1 MNTMA
6 HFIAQ
11 NAHLLWWI
19 IGLSCVGLLLMG
31 CVIFLTN
38 RAFKKAALK
47 KDPEK
52 KEPQKEVKP
61 PIATRTPPP
70 GGWLSEYLT
79 MKGFFRVGE
88 LSVGFLRAIR
98 FLRSRT
104 PGALPL
110 YQLPWYLLIGPAG
123 AGKSTMIRESNL
135 QLPLGEPHFGI
146 LGIPKI
152 QWWFLNKGVLLD
164 IRGNFFIN
172 SKDTN
177 ANENGWR
184 TVLGLLARYRPKRPI
199 DGIILTIPAT
209 EFLGKNAIEREELIE
224 RAKFMA
230 QKLHASQHSLG
241 LQLPLYLII
250 SKSDT
255 IPGFKSFCQEIPSEN
270 NGNILGWSN
279 PYSLDT
285 AFNTVWIEQAFNFMN
300 QFLGKLRLEIFQ
312 TKEALTTRDGLF
324 VFPGQL
330 DRIKDGLTIYLNH
343 LFKENT
349 YSEGLFLRGIYFV
362 GDGMNH
368 NVVENLS
375 ASHLHEDQTESSQKS
390 AAERRIFFVDDLIQ
404 RKIFYETGLAQPV
417 KRRIARANR
426 HLRVAKASTIALAA
440 VGTFG
445 VLQTY
450 QKLKSQ
456 NDDLLPVLSKI
467 NTVLCQLK
475 DVRGSESA
483 QTVALFDNYAR
494 QLIQMMHTLS
504 ESQFTSIFFP
514 PSWFSPVQDNLHY
527 SVKVSY
533 NHIILRTIY
542 IDLLLKGRELLYL
555 RPTNRDRSSILAQ
568 IVNPLDSMEFGL
580 LQSYITRMVEFTRMV
595 SLFNNLSHSNDIS
608 PLRELVQYTFHTEL
622 PASFEEEFYHFRRI
636 LRDVPF
642 PPIDLNPYAPLA
654 QDTLRSIYHHFLNGI
669 MSTNDPLSLVG
680 RINTFLWNF
689 GRTQIQN
696 GKIPSLQE
704 LRNVATS
711 LEQAIPKLNAT
722 GKTWIDGD
730 YFDLGPEFVSII
742 GLINDTSF
750 LGGKTM
756 VEQLAAQTALTFQNF
771 KAEMLRLLPILSAD
785 TPIHFSGTP
794 QIHPSMVLSNLY
806 KNLSSLFQESFMA
819 VPPSNTLVTVVPENK
834 ITYWDPQLIDMADQI
849 LKDFEGFKGKGLL
862 SLPVSLRE
870 SILLMAQQNMQLNL
884 LGTIAKSQS
893 FVEAPRAYSLGI
905 AGEEIIRSKIMNVK
919 DVAPKFVALLEVLN
933 RGNVG
938 ESFVAL
944 RNLLGTLSLRLLE
957 HVERAAMENIP
968 YAIKGNTFEW
978 WDGQPGAIF
987 TAYNVYDKDDL
998 QRYLLLQRERIY
1010 HWAFDYARYMVEFL
1024 SSNIMKEAQFS
1035 RSLVDRWKRIMDQL
1049 LMVDQR
1055 KPDNSVNHLETD
1067 LLKLNDLD
1075 LSKCFQ
1081 DLKLSDMRE
1090 SSGDF
1095 FLAVKRM
1102 VRREMRARC
1111 EVLQRTKNVENYT
1124 KLAEFFNDRLKNKFP
1139 FVGSNL
1145 GASQGE
1151 AEPEDIRTFFNMYK
1165 EFGDKPTVILDQVAE
1180 LGSSAT
1186 PSLEFLKTMDD
1197 VKNFF
1202 AEFLES
1208 KANNDTP
1215 ALDFSIEFRTN
1226 KNQEQ
1231 LANYIV
1237 DWTFKSSDENSL
1249 SNHQKDLSGRW
1260 SFGNLVELGFRWPA
1274 NAGVAPALDEKQ
1286 KYMNVNEQTAS
1297 FTFSGRWSLL
1307 WLLRTYGQA
1316 KPTQT
1321 EPTPYTL
1328 RFVIPL
1334 GPDKKT
1340 VAYNQLTLRA
1350 PSKGKAPGRVMEV
1363 PLFPTQAPPLPQN
1376 IVELREAVLT
1386 RGLLRPATLSNS
1398 ESQRTA
1404 QEQKTNIA
1412 AENKPSPTGAAQPL
1426 PAPGNQASPE
1436 KDPTTPQDL
1445 PVPDATENTPPDTP
1459 AVEGPPNTQAAA

>member
-1 MNTMA
+1 MNSIR

-11 NAHLLWWI
+11 NTHLLWWI
-19 IGLSCVGLLLMG
+19 IGLASVGLLAML
-31 CVIFLTN
+31 CVVFLTN

-47 KDPEK
+47 KDLPKDDPK
-52 KEPQKEVKP
+52 KEIKP
-61 PIATRTPPP
+61 PLATRTPPP

-88 LSVGFLRAIR
+88 ISVVFLRAIR
-98 FLRSRT
+98 FLRARM
-104 PGALPL
+104 PGASPL

-135 QLPLGEPHFGI
+135 QLPLGEPDFGM

-177 ANENGWR
+177 ADENGWR
-184 TVLGLLARYRPKRPI
+184 TVLGLLARYRAKRPI

-209 EFLGKNAIEREELIE
+209 EFLGKNAIEREEMID

-230 QKLHASQHSLG
+230 QKIQASQHSLG

-255 IPGFKSFCQEIPSEN
+255 IPGFKSFCQDIPREN
-270 NGNILGWSN
+270 SGNILGWSN

-285 AFNTVWIEQAFNFMN
+285 AFNTVWVDQAFNFMN
-300 QFLGKLRLEIFQ
+300 QFLSKLRLEIFN
-312 TKEALTTRDGLF
+312 TKEALSTRDGIF

-330 DRIKDGLTIYLNH
+330 ERLKDGLTIYLNH

-362 GDGMNH
+362 GDGMSH
-368 NVVENLS
+368 SVVENLS
-375 ASHLHEDQTESSQKS
+375 SENITDGHTSSEQSSPHERS
-390 AAERRIFFVDDLIQ
+390 IFFVDDLIS

-426 HLRVAKASTIALAA
+426 NLRLAKGSTIALAV
-440 VGTFG
+440 VGTVG

-555 RPTNRDRSSILAQ
+555 RPTHGDRSTTLAQ
-568 IVNPLDSMEFGL
+568 IVNPLDSVEFGL

-595 SLFNNLSHSNDIS
+595 SLFNNLSRSNDIS

-636 LRDVPF
+636 LRDIPF

-654 QDTLRSIYHHFLNGI
+654 QDTLRNIYQHFLSGI

-689 GRTQIQN
+689 GRTQVQN

-730 YFDLGPEFVSII
+730 YFDIGPEFVSIV
-742 GLINDTSF
+742 GLINDTPF

-756 VEQLAAQTALTFQNF
+756 VEQLAANTAMTFQSF
-771 KAEMLRLLPILSAD
+771 KTEMLRLLPILSAD
-785 TPIHFSGTP
+785 TTINPSGNIQP
-794 QIHPSMVLSNLY
+794 HPSLVLSNLY
-806 KNLSSLFQESFMA
+806 KGLSLLFQESFMGI
-819 VPPSNTLVTVVPENK
+819 PPANTLVTIVPESK
-834 ITYWDPQLIDMADQI
+834 ITYWDPKLVDLADHM

-862 SLPVSLRE
+862 SLPISLRE
-870 SILLMAQQNMQLNL
+870 SILLMAQQNLQLNL

-893 FVEAPRAYSLGI
+893 FVEAPRAYSVGI
-905 AGEEIIRSKIMNVK
+905 AAEEIIRSKIMNVK
-919 DVAPKFVALLEVLN
+919 DVAPKFTSLLEALN

-944 RNLLGTLSLRLLE
+944 RNLLATLSLRLLE
-957 HVERAAMENIP
+957 HVEHAAMENIP
-968 YAIKGNTFEW
+968 YAIKGNTFDW

-998 QRYLLLQRERIY
+998 QRYMLLQRERMR
-1010 HWAFDYARYMVEFL
+1010 HWAFDYAKYMVEFL
-1024 SSNIMKEAQFS
+1024 SSDIMKEAQFS
-1035 RSLVDRWKRIMDQL
+1035 RTLTDRWKRIMDQL
-1049 LMVDQR
+1049 LMVDQH
-1055 KPDNSVNHLETD
+1055 KPDNSVSNLESD
-1067 LLKLNDLD
+1067 LLKMNTLD

-1081 DLKLSDMRE
+1081 ELKLEDMRE

-1102 VRREMRARC
+1102 VHREMRARC
-1111 EVLQRTKNVENYT
+1111 EVLQRLKNVENYT
-1124 KLAEFFNDRLKNKFP
+1124 RLAEFFNDRLKNKFP

-1151 AEPEDIRTFFNMYK
+1151 AEPEDIRTFFSMYK
-1165 EFGDKPTVILDQVAE
+1165 EFGDKPEMILDQVAE
-1180 LGSSAT
+1180 LGSSIT
-1186 PSLEFLKTMDD
+1186 PAVDFLKTMDEI
-1197 VKNFF
+1197 KNFF
-1202 AEFLES
+1202 AEFLDS

-1215 ALDFSIEFRTN
+1215 SIDFSIDFRTN
-1226 KNQEQ
+1226 KSQEQ
-1231 LANYIV
+1231 MANYIV

-1249 SNHQKDLSGRW
+1249 SNHIKDLSGRW
-1260 SFGNLVELGFRWPA
+1260 SFGNLVEVGFRWPA
-1274 NAGVAPALDEKQ
+1274 NVGVAPALDEKQ

-1307 WLLRTYGQA
+1307 WLLRTYAQA
-1316 KPTQT
+1316 KSTQT

-1328 RFVIPL
+1328 KFVIPL

-1363 PLFPTQAPPLPQN
+1363 PIFPTQAPLLPQK
-1376 IVELREAVLT
+1376 VVDLREAVLT
-1386 RGLLRPATLSNS
+1386 RGLLRPATLSKTQGTLAPQPPNLPTAEPS
-1398 ESQRTA
+1398 PSPNEQAPPSRTA
-1404 QEQKTNIA
+1404 QQP
-1412 AENKPSPTGAAQPL
+1412 PSPPPGGAETIPDL
-1426 PAPGNQASPE
+1426 PAEESPV
-1436 KDPTTPQDL
+1436 TPQ
-1445 PVPDATENTPPDTP
+1445 PT
-1459 AVEGPPNTQAAA
+1459 AA